1 MQFDLERVIKDIED
15 IKKDLAKNKN
25 KSKTI
30 IKQHNRIFKM
40 LRNKKGSQSPRQ
52 YGY

>member
-1 MQFDLERVIKDIED
+1 MILHIMKE
-15 IKKDLAKNKN
+15 IKKELAKNKN

-40 LRNKKGSQSPRQ
+40 LRNKKGSQSPQQ